1 MIAKKLTDLIGN
13 TPLLE
18 FSNFN
23 ASKGLK
29 AKVIGKLEY
38 FNPAG
43 SVKDR
48 IALAM
53 IEDAEEKGLLKPGA
67 TIIEPT
73 SGNTGVGLAFVS
85 AAKGYKLVLTMP
97 ETMSLERRNL
107 LKALG
112 ANLILTPGTEGMK
125 GAIAKAEALRDET
138 PGSIILQQFENPA
151 NPARHAKTTAQ
162 EIWRDTDG
170 KVDIFV
176 AGVGTGGT
184 VSGVG
189 KGLKAHNPDV
199 KIVAVE
205 PTDSAVL
212 SGGKPGPHKIQGIGA
227 GFIPKTYDSSV
238 VDEIIQVEGDDAIR
252 TSRELAQKEGL
263 LVGISSGAAVYAAVK
278 NTAYCEGLWKE
289 INAFTEELTTTI
301 QIEDIKHQ
309 PVIAATREAYK
320 RCGKDPGRY
329 RPSAEA
335 LRRRL
340 MRGIPLY
347 QIDTL
352 VDLINLVSLRT
363 GHSIG
368 GFDADKIQGAYLE
381 LGIGKAGEPFE
392 GIGKGVLNIEGLPVY
407 RDASGGIG
415 TPTSDNERTKMNLGT
430 THILAIVN
438 GYNGKKGLKE
448 AAEMIQS
455 LLNEY
460 AESDS
465 SELIFFE

>member
-1 MIAKKLTDLIGN
+1 MFEI
-13 TPLLE
+13 
-18 FSNFN
+18 
-23 ASKGLK
+23 
-29 AKVIGKLEY
+29 KV
-38 FNPAG
+38 
-43 SVKDR
+43 S
-48 IALAM
+48 
-53 IEDAEEKGLLKPGA
+53 
-67 TIIEPT
+67 
-73 SGNTGVGLAFVS
+73 
-85 AAKGYKLVLTMP
+85 
-97 ETMSLERRNL
+97 
-107 LKALG
+107 
-112 ANLILTPGTEGMK
+112 
-125 GAIAKAEALRDET
+125 
-138 PGSIILQQFENPA
+138 
-151 NPARHAKTTAQ
+151 Q
-162 EIWRDTDG
+162 EI
-170 KVDIFV
+170 K
-176 AGVGTGGT
+176 
-184 VSGVG
+184 
-189 KGLKAHNPDV
+189 
-199 KIVAVE
+199 
-205 PTDSAVL
+205 
-212 SGGKPGPHKIQGIGA
+212 
-227 GFIPKTYDSSV
+227 
-238 VDEIIQVEGDDAIR
+238 DACPVF
-252 TSRELAQKEGL
+252 A
-263 LVGISSGAAVYAAVK
+263 GAAVYAAVK

-289 INAFTEELTTTI
+289 INAFTEELTTTT

-352 VDLINLVSLRT
+352 VDLINLVSLLT
-363 GHSIG
+363 GHTIG

>member
-1 MIAKKLTDLIGN
+1 MKSPMYHITLSEEIKRLC
-13 TPLLE
+13 
-18 FSNFN
+18 
-23 ASKGLK
+23 
-29 AKVIGKLEY
+29 
-38 FNPAG
+38 PAFQ
-43 SVKDR
+43 
-48 IALAM
+48 
-53 IEDAEEKGLLKPGA
+53 
-67 TIIEPT
+67 
-73 SGNTGVGLAFVS
+73 GVAV
-85 AAKGYKLVLTMP
+85 M
-97 ETMSLERRNL
+97 
-107 LKALG
+107 
-112 ANLILTPGTEGMK
+112 
-125 GAIAKAEALRDET
+125 
-138 PGSIILQQFENPA
+138 
-151 NPARHAKTTAQ
+151 AQ
-162 EIWRDTDG
+162 VTN
-170 KVDIFV
+170 
-176 AGVGTGGT
+176 
-184 VSGVG
+184 S
-189 KGLKAHNPDV
+189 AHN
-199 KIVAVE
+199 AE
-205 PTDSAVL
+205 L
-212 SGGKPGPHKIQGIGA
+212 WR
-227 GFIPKTYDSSV
+227 
-238 VDEIIQVEGDDAIR
+238 EIDAF
-252 TSRELAQKEGL
+252 TRELRAGE
-263 LVGISSGAAVYAAVK
+263 
-278 NTAYCEGLWKE
+278 TAES
-289 INAFTEELTTTI
+289 
-301 QIEDIKHQ
+301 IKQQ
-309 PVIAATREAYK
+309 PAIAATREAYK

-347 QIDTL
+347 QIDTM

-381 LGIGKAGEPFE
+381 LGIGKAGDPFE